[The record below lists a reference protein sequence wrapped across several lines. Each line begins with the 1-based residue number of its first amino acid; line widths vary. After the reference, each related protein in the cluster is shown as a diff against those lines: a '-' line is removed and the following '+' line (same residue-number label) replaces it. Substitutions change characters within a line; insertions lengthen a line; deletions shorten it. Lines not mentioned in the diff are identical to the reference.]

1 MSYNAVEDLIKDKK
15 MEVKVKSPAS
25 SANIG
30 PCFDCAGI
38 AFPLYNTLR
47 VKKSDKNEIKV
58 IIDEK
63 GDVRTFIVDEKNII
77 FQSVKRFYEKINREP
92 EGYEIYVETEIPIAR
107 GLGSSA
113 SVIAGTLIGI
123 NELNNKPLTEQDLI
137 DIAASIEGHPDN
149 TTPAFVG
156 GFVVASIED
165 DGHVLY
171 QKTEW
176 PKEWKITVCIPDYK
190 LLTELARSVLPEK
203 VDFKDAVFNIRKS
216 AQLITAVTGKNEDIM
231 RSALKD
237 RVHQPYREKL
247 IPGMHEIIEELN
259 KEENVLGCVLSGA
272 GPTLAVITNND
283 NIENIKRI
291 VYKIWYDL
299 DIKHEIR
306 TFEPEINGAGVV

>member
-1 MSYNAVEDLIKDKK
+1 
-15 MEVKVKSPAS
+15 MEIKVKSPAS

-38 AFPLYNTLR
+38 AFPLYNVVR
-47 VKKSDKNEIKV
+47 VKKSDKNEVKV

-63 GDVRTFIVDEKNII
+63 GDIRPFIVDEKNII
-77 FQSVKRFYEKINREP
+77 FQAIQKYYEKINKKI

-113 SVIAGTLIGI
+113 SVIAGALTGV
-123 NELNNKPLTEQDLI
+123 NELNDKKLSKQDLI

-156 GFVVASIED
+156 GFVIASIEN

-171 QKTEW
+171 QKINW
-176 PKEWKITVCIPDYK
+176 PEEWKITVCIPDYK
-190 LLTELARSVLPEK
+190 LLTELARSVLPSE
-203 VDFKDAVFNIRKS
+203 VDFKDAVYNIQKS
-216 AQLITAVTGKNEDIM
+216 AQLITALTNKNEDVM

-237 RVHQPYREKL
+237 RIHQPYREKL
-247 IPGMHEIIEELN
+247 IPGMHEIIEKLN

-272 GPTLAVITNND
+272 GPTLAVITKNE
-283 NIENIKRI
+283 NIENIKKI

-306 TFEPEINGAGVV
+306 TFEPELNGAIVV

>member
-1 MSYNAVEDLIKDKK
+1 
-15 MEVKVKSPAS
+15 MEIKVKSPAS

-38 AFPLYNTLR
+38 AFPLYNIVR
-47 VKKSDKNEIKV
+47 VKKSDKSEIKV
-58 IIDEK
+58 VIDEK

-77 FQSVKRFYEKINREP
+77 FQAIQKYYEKINKKI
-92 EGYEIYVETEIPIAR
+92 EGYEIYTETEIPIAR

-113 SVIAGTLIGI
+113 SVIAGALIGV
-123 NELNNKPLTEQDLI
+123 NELNGNILTKQDLI

-171 QKTEW
+171 QKIDW
-176 PKEWKITVCIPDYK
+176 PKEWKIVVCIPDYK
-190 LLTELARSVLPEK
+190 LLTELARSVLPKE
-203 VDFKDAVFNIRKS
+203 VDFKDAVYNIQKS
-216 AQLITAVTGKNEDIM
+216 AQLITAVTNKNEDIM
-231 RSALKD
+231 KSALKD
-237 RVHQPYREKL
+237 RIHQPYREKL
-247 IPGMHEIIEELN
+247 IPGMQEIIKELN
-259 KEENVLGCVLSGA
+259 KEKNVLGCVLSGA

-283 NIENIKRI
+283 NIENVKQI

-299 DIKHEIR
+299 DIKHEIK
-306 TFEPEINGAGVV
+306 TFEPELNGASVM

>member
-1 MSYNAVEDLIKDKK
+1 
-15 MEVKVKSPAS
+15 MEIKVKSPAS

-38 AFPLYNTLR
+38 AFPLYNIVK
-47 VKKSDKNEIKV
+47 VKKNDKKEIKV

-63 GDVRTFIVDEKNII
+63 GDIRTFIVDEKNII
-77 FQSVKRFYEKINREP
+77 YQSIQKFYEKINREI
-92 EGYEIYVETEIPIAR
+92 EGYEIYTETEIPIAR

-113 SVIAGTLIGI
+113 SVIAGALIGV
-123 NELNNKPLTEQDLI
+123 NELNGKILSKQDLI

-149 TTPAFVG
+149 TTPVFVG

-171 QKTEW
+171 QKIDW
-176 PKEWKITVCIPDYK
+176 PKEWKISVCIPDYK
-190 LLTELARSVLPEK
+190 LLTELARSVLPSE
-203 VDFKDAVFNIRKS
+203 VDFKDAVYNIQKS
-216 AQLITAVTGKNEDIM
+216 AQLITAITNKNEDIM

-237 RVHQPYREKL
+237 RIHQPYREKL
-247 IPGMHEIIEELN
+247 IPGMVEIIKKLN
-259 KEENVLGCVLSGA
+259 KEKNVLGCVLSGA

-283 NIENIKRI
+283 DIENVKQI

-299 DIKHEIR
+299 DIKHEIK
-306 TFEPEINGAGVV
+306 TFEPELNGAEVM

>member
-1 MSYNAVEDLIKDKK
+1 
-15 MEVKVKSPAS
+15 MEIKVKSPAS

-38 AFPLYNTLR
+38 AFPLYNIVR
-47 VKKSDKNEIKV
+47 VKKSDKDEIKV

-63 GDVRTFIVDEKNII
+63 GDIRTFIVDEKNII
-77 FQSVKRFYEKINREP
+77 YQSIQKFYEKINKKI
-92 EGYEIYVETEIPIAR
+92 EGYEIYTETEIPIAR

-113 SVIAGTLIGI
+113 SVIAGALIGV
-123 NELNNKPLTEQDLI
+123 NKLNNDILTKQDLI

-171 QKTEW
+171 QKIDW
-176 PKEWKITVCIPDYK
+176 PKEWKISVCIPDYK
-190 LLTELARSVLPEK
+190 LLTELARSVLPSE
-203 VDFKDAVFNIRKS
+203 VDFKDAVYNIQKS
-216 AQLITAVTGKNEDIM
+216 AQLITALTNKNEDIM

-237 RVHQPYREKL
+237 RIHQPYREKL
-247 IPGMHEIIEELN
+247 IPGMVEIIRELN
-259 KEENVLGCVLSGA
+259 EEENVLGCVLSGA

-283 NIENIKRI
+283 NIENVKKI

-306 TFEPEINGAGVV
+306 TFEPELNGAVVM

>member
-1 MSYNAVEDLIKDKK
+1 
-15 MEVKVKSPAS
+15 MEIKVKSPAS

-38 AFPLYNTLR
+38 AFPLYNVVR

-77 FQSVKRFYEKINREP
+77 YQSIQKFYEKINKKI
-92 EGYEIYVETEIPIAR
+92 EGYEIYTETEIPIAR

-123 NELNNKPLTEQDLI
+123 NKLNDDILTKQDLI

-171 QKTEW
+171 QKINW
-176 PKEWKITVCIPDYK
+176 PKEWKISVCIPDYK
-190 LLTELARSVLPEK
+190 LLTELARSVLPKE
-203 VDFKDAVFNIRKS
+203 VNFKDAVYNIQKS
-216 AQLITAVTGKNEDIM
+216 AQLITAITNKNEDIM

-237 RVHQPYREKL
+237 RIHQPYREKL
-247 IPGMHEIIEELN
+247 IPGMVDIIEKLN

-283 NIENIKRI
+283 KIDNVKKI
-291 VYKIWYDL
+291 VYRIWYDL
-299 DIKHEIR
+299 DIKHEIK
-306 TFEPEINGAGVV
+306 TFEPELNGATVM

>member
-1 MSYNAVEDLIKDKK
+1 
-15 MEVKVKSPAS
+15 MEIKVKSPAS

-38 AFPLYNTLR
+38 AFPLYNIVR

-63 GDVRTFIVDEKNII
+63 GDIRTFIVDEKNII
-77 FQSVKRFYEKINREP
+77 YQSIQKFYEKINRKI
-92 EGYEIYVETEIPIAR
+92 EGYEIYTETEIPIAR

-113 SVIAGTLIGI
+113 SVIAGALIGV
-123 NELNNKPLTEQDLI
+123 NKLNNDILTEQDLI

-156 GFVVASIED
+156 GFVVASIEN

-171 QKTEW
+171 QKIDW
-176 PKEWKITVCIPDYK
+176 PKEWKISVCIPDYK
-190 LLTELARSVLPEK
+190 LLTELARSVLPTE
-203 VDFKDAVFNIRKS
+203 VDFKDAVYNIQKS
-216 AQLITAVTGKNEDIM
+216 AQLITAITNKNEDIM

-237 RVHQPYREKL
+237 RIHQPYREKL
-247 IPGMHEIIEELN
+247 IPGMVEIIEKLN
-259 KEENVLGCVLSGA
+259 KEKNVLGCVLSGA

-283 NIENIKRI
+283 DIENVKQI

-299 DIKHEIR
+299 DIKHEIK
-306 TFEPEINGAGVV
+306 TFEPELNGAKVM